1 MYFYFLN
8 NIYMCVLSFFI
19 FKSNIH
25 VFLSR
30 LLLDNIFLL
39 SKTFVD
45 NIFFYI
51 KNFFDNTIHSFES
64 VAILRSNFR
73 QSWYW

>member
-8 NIYMCVLSFFI
+8 NIYIYMCVLSFFI

-45 NIFFYI
+45 NFFFYI
-51 KNFFDNTIHSFES
+51 KKDF
-64 VAILRSNFR
+64 
-73 QSWYW
+73 